1 MKRGEDE
8 MEVSSNDK
16 RRYMPGIDGLR
27 AVAVMGVILYHL
39 NIPWF
44 QGGFS
49 GVTVFFVLSGYLIT
63 DILIDEWNKNN
74 KIDYLR
80 FMIRRFRR
88 LAPAVL
94 VMIFIV
100 TLWVMVTNHPSFE
113 KLRSD
118 FLPSLLYMTNWWY
131 IFHEVSYF
139 DSFGPAS
146 PFTHIWSLAIEEQ
159 FYLIWPLLMI
169 LGLPFIKRKR
179 FRVLAVLAGVVISAW
194 LMAFLYIPGEDPSR
208 VYYGTDTRAFSL
220 LLGAALAFVWPSQ
233 RLSKTLPR
241 HASFVLEIVGIS
253 GFLLIVSLFVITSQF
268 DPFHYQGGMLLLSIL
283 TILVVAALAHPAS
296 KLSKW
301 LSVKPLQWMGMRSY
315 GIYLWHYPIIIL
327 TTPIVNTD
335 GLNLWRIT
343 LQIFFT
349 LIISELSYRFIEV
362 PIRAGQLKTLLAGL
376 KGRPINQ
383 KRIVLASCAALLAS
397 FVGIGIVFA
406 TKTIVVVTHQEAL
419 TIEAFNEIDFKDEPA
434 KVPEPEED
442 ISKPEPTVKTITVIG
457 DSILH
462 DVAPYFKN
470 HYPETTIDYRVGRQ
484 MSEVPEVIKVLE
496 GSGQLGEYV
505 FIQLGTNGP
514 FVKSDLINI
523 IKSLENKKVYLVNCR
538 VPRAWET
545 NVNQTLEEVVK
556 SVPHTVL
563 VDWYSASAGH
573 PEYFAQD
580 GVHLTRAGGE
590 TYANLLVEQMEE

>member
-1 MKRGEDE
+1 
-8 MEVSSNDK
+8 MEVPSNDK

-27 AVAVMGVILYHL
+27 AVAVLGVILYHL

-74 KIDYLR
+74 KINFLR

-100 TLWVMVTNHPSFE
+100 TLWVMVTSHPSFE

-118 FLPSLLYMTNWWY
+118 FLPSIIYFTNWWY

-146 PFTHIWSLAIEEQ
+146 PLTHLWSLAIEEQ

-169 LGLPFIKRKR
+169 LGLLFIKRKR
-179 FRVLAVLAGVVISAW
+179 FRVLVILVGVVISAW

-241 HASFVLEIVGIS
+241 HASFVLEIAGIT
-253 GFLLIVSLFVITSQF
+253 GLLLMVSLFVFTSQF
-268 DPFHYQGGMLLLSIL
+268 DPFHYQGGMLLLSII

-296 KLSKW
+296 KLAKW
-301 LSVKPLQWMGMRSY
+301 LSVKPLQWMGIRSY

-327 TTPIVNTD
+327 TNPIVNTD
-335 GLNLWRIT
+335 GLNFWRIT
-343 LQIFFT
+343 LQIVST
-349 LIISELSYRFIEV
+349 LFISELSYRFVEV
-362 PIRAGQLKTLLAGL
+362 PIRSGKLKSFLIGFKHL
-376 KGRPINQ
+376 PINL
-383 KRIVLASCAALLAS
+383 KRLVIACCAVFIASL
-397 FVGIGIVFA
+397 VGIGVVFA
-406 TKTIVVVTHQEAL
+406 SKTTVVVTNQEAL
-419 TIEAFNEIDFKDEPA
+419 TIEAFNEIEFNEEPA
-434 KVPEPEED
+434 KEPELEEE
-442 ISKPEPTVKTITVIG
+442 ITKPGPNVKTITVIG

-470 HYPETTIDYRVGRQ
+470 HYPEATIDYRVGRQ
-484 MSEVPEVIKVLE
+484 MSEVPEVIKMLE

-505 FIQLGTNGP
+505 IIQLGTNGS

-523 IKSLENKKVYLVNCR
+523 IKGLGDRKVYLVNCR
-538 VPRAWET
+538 VPRPWET

-556 SVPHTVL
+556 SVPHSVII
-563 VDWYSASAGH
+563 DWYSASEGH
-573 PEYFAQD
+573 PEYFAND
-580 GVHLTRAGGE
+580 GVHLTKTGGE
-590 TYANLLVEQMEE
+590 TYANLLVEHIKE

>member
-1 MKRGEDE
+1 MSA
-8 MEVSSNDK
+8 SSNDK

-27 AVAVMGVILYHL
+27 AIAVMGVILYHL
-39 NIPWF
+39 NIPLF

-74 KIDYLR
+74 KINYLQ

-118 FLPSLLYMTNWWY
+118 FFPSILYLTNWWY

-146 PFTHIWSLAIEEQ
+146 PLTHIWSLAIEEQ

-169 LGLPFIKRKR
+169 LGLLFIKRKR
-179 FRVLAVLAGVVISAW
+179 FRVLVILVGVVISAW

-241 HASFVLEIVGIS
+241 HASFVLEIAGIT
-253 GFLLIVSLFVITSQF
+253 GLLLMVSLFVITSQF
-268 DPFHYQGGMLLLSIL
+268 DPFHYQGGMLLLSII

-296 KLSKW
+296 KLAKW
-301 LSVKPLQWMGMRSY
+301 LSVKPLQWIGIRSY

-335 GLNLWRIT
+335 GLNFWRIT
-343 LQIFFT
+343 LQIVST
-349 LIISELSYRFIEV
+349 LFISELSYRFVEV
-362 PIRAGQLKTLLAGL
+362 PIRSGKLKSFLLGFKDL
-376 KGRPINQ
+376 PINQ
-383 KRIVLASCAALLAS
+383 KRLVITSCALFIAS
-397 FVGIGIVFA
+397 LVGIGVVFA
-406 TKTIVVVTHQEAL
+406 SKTTVVVTNQEAL
-419 TIEAFNEIDFKDEPA
+419 TVEAFNEIEFNEEPA
-434 KVPEPEED
+434 KVPELEEEITKSD
-442 ISKPEPTVKTITVIG
+442 PNVKTISIIG

-470 HYPETTIDYRVGRQ
+470 YYPEATIDYRVGRQ
-484 MSEVPEVIKVLE
+484 MSEVPEVIKMQE

-505 FIQLGTNGP
+505 IIQLGTNGS

-523 IKSLENKKVYLVNCR
+523 IKGLGNRKVYLVNCR
-538 VPRAWET
+538 VPRPWEA

-563 VDWYSASAGH
+563 INWYSASAGH
-573 PEYFAQD
+573 PEYFAND
-580 GVHLTRAGGE
+580 GVHLTKIGGE
-590 TYANLLVEQMEE
+590 IYANLLVEHIKE

>member
-1 MKRGEDE
+1 MSI
-8 MEVSSNDK
+8 SSNDK

-27 AVAVMGVILYHL
+27 ALAVLGVILYHL

-74 KIDYLR
+74 KINFLR

-100 TLWVMVTNHPSFE
+100 TLGVMVTNHPSFE

-118 FLPSLLYMTNWWY
+118 FLPSILYLTNWWY

-146 PFTHIWSLAIEEQ
+146 PLTHIWSLAIEEQ

-179 FRVLAVLAGVVISAW
+179 FRVLVILVGVVISAW

-241 HASFVLEIVGIS
+241 HASFVLEIAGIT
-253 GFLLIVSLFVITSQF
+253 GLLLMVSLFVITSQF
-268 DPFHYQGGMLLLSIL
+268 DPFHYQGGMLLLSII

-296 KLSKW
+296 KLAKW
-301 LSVKPLQWMGMRSY
+301 LSVKPLQWIGIRSY

-335 GLNLWRIT
+335 GLNFWRIT
-343 LQIFFT
+343 FQIVST
-349 LIISELSYRFIEV
+349 LFISELSYRFVEV
-362 PIRAGQLKTLLAGL
+362 PIRSGKLKSFLIGFKDL
-376 KGRPINQ
+376 PINQ
-383 KRIVLASCAALLAS
+383 KRLVIASCAVFIAS
-397 FVGIGIVFA
+397 LVGIGVVFA
-406 TKTIVVVTHQEAL
+406 SKTTVVVTNQEAL
-419 TIEAFNEIDFKDEPA
+419 TVEAFNEIEFNEEPA
-434 KVPEPEED
+434 KVPELEEEITKSD
-442 ISKPEPTVKTITVIG
+442 PNVKTITIIG

-462 DVAPYFKN
+462 DVAPFFKN
-470 HYPETTIDYRVGRQ
+470 HYPEAMIDYRVGRQ
-484 MSEVPEVIKVLE
+484 MSEVPEVIKMQE

-505 FIQLGTNGP
+505 IIQLGTNGS

-523 IKSLENKKVYLVNCR
+523 IKSLGNRKVYLVNCR
-538 VPRAWET
+538 VPRPWET

-563 VDWYSASAGH
+563 IDWYSASAGH
-573 PEYFAQD
+573 PEYFAND
-580 GVHLTRAGGE
+580 GVHLTKIGGE
-590 TYANLLVEQMEE
+590 TYANLLVEHIKE

>member
-1 MKRGEDE
+1 MSI
-8 MEVSSNDK
+8 SSNNK

-63 DILIDEWNKNN
+63 DILIDEWNKTN

-94 VMIFIV
+94 VMIFTV
-100 TLWVMVTNHPSFE
+100 TLWVIFSNHPSFD

-131 IFHEVSYF
+131 IIHEVSYF
-139 DSFGPAS
+139 ESFGPAS
-146 PFTHIWSLAIEEQ
+146 PFTHLWSLAIEEQ

-169 LGLPFIKRKR
+169 LGSTFIKKKR

-241 HASFVLEIVGIS
+241 HASIVLEIVGITS
-253 GFLLIVSLFVITSQF
+253 LLLIITLFVVTSQF
-268 DPFHYQGGMLLLSIL
+268 DPFHYQGGMLLLSIF
-283 TILVVAALAHPAS
+283 TTLVVAALAHPAS
-296 KLSKW
+296 KLAKW
-301 LSVKPLQWMGMRSY
+301 LSVKPLQWMGVRSY
-315 GIYLWHYPIIIL
+315 GIYLWHYPFIIL

-349 LIISELSYRFIEV
+349 LILSELSYRFVEV
-362 PIRAGQLKTLLAGL
+362 PIRAGKLKTLLTGL
-376 KGRPINQ
+376 KGLPINHQ
-383 KRIVLASCAALLAS
+383 RIVLGSCAALLAS
-397 FVGIGIVFA
+397 FVGICVVFA
-406 TKTIVVVTHQEAL
+406 SKTTVVVPHQEAL
-419 TIEAFNEIDFKDEPA
+419 TIEAFNEIEFNDDDPA
-434 KVPEPEED
+434 KVPEAEEE
-442 ISKPEPTVKTITVIG
+442 ITKPEPDLKTITVIG

-462 DVAPYFKN
+462 EVAPYFKN
-470 HYPETTIDYRVGRQ
+470 HYPEATIDYRVGRQ
-484 MSEVPEVIKVLE
+484 MSEVPEVIKMLE

-505 FIQLGTNGP
+505 FIQLGTNGS
-514 FVKSDLINI
+514 FVKTDLVNL
-523 IKSLENKKVYLVNCR
+523 IKGLENKKVYLVNCR
-538 VPRAWET
+538 VPRPWET

-556 SVPHTVL
+556 SVPNTVL
-563 VDWYSASAGH
+563 VDWYSASEGH

-580 GVHLTRAGGE
+580 GVHLTRTGGE

>member
-1 MKRGEDE
+1 
-8 MEVSSNDK
+8 MEVPVNSK

-27 AVAVMGVILYHL
+27 AIAVMGVILYHL

-49 GVTVFFVLSGYLIT
+49 GVTVFFVLSGYLIS
-63 DILIDEWNKNN
+63 DILIDEWNRNN

-94 VMIFIV
+94 FMIFIV
-100 TLWVMVTNHPSFE
+100 TLWVLFTNHPSFE

-139 DSFGPAS
+139 DSFGHAS

-159 FYLIWPLLMI
+159 FYLLWPLLMI
-169 LGLPFIKRKR
+169 LGLAFIKRKR
-179 FRVLAVLAGVVISAW
+179 LRVLAILAGVIISAW
-194 LMAFLYIPGEDPSR
+194 LMAFIYIPGEDPSR

-233 RLSKTLPR
+233 KLSKTLPR
-241 HASFVLEIVGIS
+241 HASLVLEIVGNT
-253 GFLLIVSLFVITSQF
+253 GLLLIITLFVITSQF
-268 DPFHYQGGMLLLSIL
+268 DPFHYQGGMLLLSII
-283 TILVVAALAHPAS
+283 TIFVVAALAHPAS
-296 KLSKW
+296 VLAKW
-301 LSVKPLQWMGMRSY
+301 LSIKPLQWMGIRSY

-335 GLNLWRIT
+335 GLNFWRIT
-343 LQIFFT
+343 LQIVST
-349 LIISELSYRFIEV
+349 LLLSEVSYRFVEV
-362 PIRAGQLKTLLAGL
+362 PIRAGKLKSLLIGFKDLPIHQKRLFLACSATLL
-376 KGRPINQ
+376 
-383 KRIVLASCAALLAS
+383 VT
-397 FVGIGIVFA
+397 FVGIGVVVA
-406 TKTIVVVTHQEAL
+406 TKTTVVVTNQEAL
-419 TIEAFNEIDFKDEPA
+419 TIETFNEIVFNDEPA
-434 KVPEPEED
+434 KEPENEEEITIPD
-442 ISKPEPTVKTITVIG
+442 LKMKTITIIG

-462 DVAPYFKN
+462 DVAPFIKN
-470 HYPETTIDYRVGRQ
+470 HYPEATIDYRVGRQ
-484 MSEVPEVIKVLE
+484 MSEVPEVIKILE

-505 FIQLGTNGP
+505 IIQLGTNGS

-523 IKSLENKKVYLVNCR
+523 ITGLGNKKVYLVNCR
-538 VPRAWET
+538 VPRSWET

-563 VDWYSASAGH
+563 IDWYRASEGH

-590 TYANLLVEQMEE
+590 TYANLLLEHITK

>member
-1 MKRGEDE
+1 MSA
-8 MEVSSNDK
+8 SSNDK

-27 AVAVMGVILYHL
+27 AIAVMGVILYHL
-39 NIPWF
+39 NIPLF

-74 KIDYLR
+74 KINYLQ

-118 FLPSLLYMTNWWY
+118 FFSSILYLTNWWY

-146 PFTHIWSLAIEEQ
+146 PLTHIWSLAIEEQ

-169 LGLPFIKRKR
+169 LGLLFIKRKR
-179 FRVLAVLAGVVISAW
+179 FRVLVILVGVVISAW

-241 HASFVLEIVGIS
+241 HASFVLEIAGIT
-253 GFLLIVSLFVITSQF
+253 GLLLMVSLFVITSQF
-268 DPFHYQGGMLLLSIL
+268 DPFHYQGGMLLLSII

-296 KLSKW
+296 KLAKW
-301 LSVKPLQWMGMRSY
+301 LSVKPLQWIGIRSY

-335 GLNLWRIT
+335 GLNFWRIT
-343 LQIFFT
+343 LQIVST
-349 LIISELSYRFIEV
+349 LFISELSYRFVEV
-362 PIRAGQLKTLLAGL
+362 PIRSGKLKSFLLGFKDL
-376 KGRPINQ
+376 PINQ
-383 KRIVLASCAALLAS
+383 KRLVITSCALFIAS
-397 FVGIGIVFA
+397 LVGIGVVFA
-406 TKTIVVVTHQEAL
+406 SKTTVVVTNQEAL
-419 TIEAFNEIDFKDEPA
+419 TVEAFNEIEFNEEPA
-434 KVPEPEED
+434 KVPELEEEITKSD
-442 ISKPEPTVKTITVIG
+442 PNVKTISIIG
-457 DSILH
+457 DSILY

-470 HYPETTIDYRVGRQ
+470 YYPEATIDYRVGRQ
-484 MSEVPEVIKVLE
+484 MSEVPEVIKMQE

-505 FIQLGTNGP
+505 IIQLGTNGS

-523 IKSLENKKVYLVNCR
+523 IKGLGNRKVYLVNCR
-538 VPRAWET
+538 VPRPWEA

-563 VDWYSASAGH
+563 INWYSASAGH
-573 PEYFAQD
+573 PEYFAND
-580 GVHLTRAGGE
+580 GVHLTKIGGE
-590 TYANLLVEQMEE
+590 IYANLLVEHIKE

>member
-1 MKRGEDE
+1 MS
-8 MEVSSNDK
+8 VSSNDK

-27 AVAVMGVILYHL
+27 AIAVMGVILYHL
-39 NIPWF
+39 NIPLF

-63 DILIDEWNKNN
+63 DILRDEWNKNN
-74 KIDYLR
+74 KINFLR

-100 TLWVMVTNHPSFE
+100 TLGVMVTNHPSFE

-118 FLPSLLYMTNWWY
+118 FLPSILYLTNWWY

-146 PFTHIWSLAIEEQ
+146 PLTHIWSLAIEEQ

-179 FRVLAVLAGVVISAW
+179 FRVLVILVGVVISAW

-241 HASFVLEIVGIS
+241 HASFVLEIAGIT
-253 GFLLIVSLFVITSQF
+253 GLLLMVSLFVITSQF
-268 DPFHYQGGMLLLSIL
+268 DPFHYQGGMFLLSII

-296 KLSKW
+296 KLAKW
-301 LSVKPLQWMGMRSY
+301 LSVKPLQWIGIRSY

-327 TTPIVNTD
+327 TNPIVNTD
-335 GLNLWRIT
+335 GLNFWRIT
-343 LQIFFT
+343 LQIVST
-349 LIISELSYRFIEV
+349 LFISELSYRFVEV
-362 PIRAGQLKTLLAGL
+362 PIRSGKLKSFLIGFKDL
-376 KGRPINQ
+376 PINQ
-383 KRIVLASCAALLAS
+383 KRLFIASCAVFIAS
-397 FVGIGIVFA
+397 LVGIGVVFA
-406 TKTIVVVTHQEAL
+406 SKTTVVVTNQEAL
-419 TIEAFNEIDFKDEPA
+419 TFEAFNEIDFNEEPA
-434 KVPEPEED
+434 KEPELEEE
-442 ISKPEPTVKTITVIG
+442 ITKPDPNVKTITVIG

-470 HYPETTIDYRVGRQ
+470 HYPEATIDYRVGRQ
-484 MSEVPEVIKVLE
+484 MSEVPEVIKMLE

-514 FVKSDLINI
+514 FVKSDLENL
-523 IKSLENKKVYLVNCR
+523 IKGLENKKVYLVNCR
-538 VPRAWET
+538 VPRQWET

-556 SVPHTVL
+556 SVPHTVII
-563 VDWYSASAGH
+563 DWYSASAGH
-573 PEYFAQD
+573 AEYFAND
-580 GVHLTRAGGE
+580 GVHLTKQGGE
-590 TYANLLVEQMEE
+590 TYANLLVEHIKE

>member
-1 MKRGEDE
+1 MS
-8 MEVSSNDK
+8 VSSNDK

-27 AVAVMGVILYHL
+27 AIAVMGVILYHL
-39 NIPWF
+39 NIPLF

-74 KIDYLR
+74 KINYLQ

-88 LAPAVL
+88 LAPALL

-100 TLWVMVTNHPSFE
+100 TIWVTFSDQSSFE

-118 FLPSLLYMTNWWY
+118 LLPSLLYFTNWWY

-146 PFTHIWSLAIEEQ
+146 PLTHIWSLAIEEQ
-159 FYLIWPLLMI
+159 FYLIWPLLVI
-169 LGLPFIKRKR
+169 LGFTFIKRKR
-179 FRVLAVLAGVVISAW
+179 FRVLAILVGIVISAW

-241 HASFVLEIVGIS
+241 HASLVLEIVGIT
-253 GFLLIVSLFVITSQF
+253 GLLLVIILFFVTSQF
-268 DPFHYQGGMLLLSIL
+268 DTFHYQGGMLLLSII

-296 KLSKW
+296 KLAKW
-301 LSVKPLQWMGMRSY
+301 LSVKPLQWMGIRSY

-335 GLNLWRIT
+335 GLNFWRIT
-343 LQIFFT
+343 LQIVST
-349 LIISELSYRFIEV
+349 LFISELSYRFVEV
-362 PIRAGQLKTLLAGL
+362 PIRSGKLKSFLIGL
-376 KGRPINQ
+376 KDLPINQ
-383 KRIVLASCAALLAS
+383 KRLVIACCAVFIALL
-397 FVGIGIVFA
+397 VGIGVVFA
-406 TKTIVVVTHQEAL
+406 SKTTVVVTNQEAL
-419 TIEAFNEIDFKDEPA
+419 TIEAFNEIEFNEEPA
-434 KVPEPEED
+434 KEPELEEE
-442 ISKPEPTVKTITVIG
+442 ITKPDPNVKTITVIG

-470 HYPETTIDYRVGRQ
+470 HYPEATIDYRVGRQ

-505 FIQLGTNGP
+505 IIQLGTNGS

-523 IKSLENKKVYLVNCR
+523 IKGLGNKKVYLVNCR
-538 VPRAWET
+538 VPRPWET

-563 VDWYSASAGH
+563 IDWYSASEGH
-573 PEYFAQD
+573 PEYFAND
-580 GVHLTRAGGE
+580 GVHLTKQGGE
-590 TYANLLVEQMEE
+590 TYANLLVEQMKD

>member
-1 MKRGEDE
+1 MTI
-8 MEVSSNDK
+8 SSNDN

-27 AVAVMGVILYHL
+27 AVAVIGVILYHL

-74 KIDYLR
+74 KIDFLR

-94 VMIFIV
+94 VMILIV
-100 TLWVMVTNHPSFE
+100 TLWVIVMNHPSFE

-169 LGLPFIKRKR
+169 LGFTFIKRKS
-179 FRVLAVLAGVVISAW
+179 FRVLAVLVGVVLSAW

-241 HASFVLEIVGIS
+241 HASIVLEIVGITNL
-253 GFLLIVSLFVITSQF
+253 LLIITLFVITSQF
-268 DPFHYQGGMLLLSIL
+268 DPFHYQGGMLLLSII

-296 KLSKW
+296 NLAKW
-301 LSVKPLQWMGMRSY
+301 LSLKPLQWIGIRSY

-335 GLNLWRIT
+335 GLNLWRIS

-349 LIISELSYRFIEV
+349 LIISELSYRFVEE
-362 PIRAGQLKTLLAGL
+362 PIRAGKLKTLLTGL
-376 KGRPINQ
+376 KGLPINHQ
-383 KRIVLASCAALLAS
+383 RIVLGSCAALLAS
-397 FVGIGIVFA
+397 SVGICVVFA
-406 TKTIVVVTHQEAL
+406 TKTTVVVTHQEAL
-419 TIEAFNEIDFKDEPA
+419 TIEAFNEIEFNDDPA
-434 KVPEPEED
+434 KVPEPEEEMA
-442 ISKPEPTVKTITVIG
+442 KPEPAMKTITVIG

-470 HYPETTIDYRVGRQ
+470 QYPEATIDFRVGRQ
-484 MSEVPEVIKVLE
+484 MSEVPEVIKMLE

-514 FVKSDLINI
+514 FVKSDLVNL
-523 IKSLENKKVYLVNCR
+523 IKGLGNKKVYLVNCR
-538 VPRAWET
+538 VPRPWET

-563 VDWYSASAGH
+563 IDWYSASEGH
-573 PEYFAQD
+573 PEYFAND
-580 GVHLTRAGGE
+580 GVHLTKKGGE
-590 TYANLLVEQMEE
+590 TYANLLVEHIKE

>member
-1 MKRGEDE
+1 MLI
-8 MEVSSNDK
+8 SSKDK

-27 AVAVMGVILYHL
+27 AVAVLGVILYHL

-63 DILIDEWNKNN
+63 DILIDEWNRNN

-94 VMIFIV
+94 FMLFIV
-100 TLWVMVTNHPSFE
+100 TFWVIITNHPSFE

-159 FYLIWPLLMI
+159 YYLIWPLLMI

-179 FRVLAVLAGVVISAW
+179 FRVLAILAGIIISAW

-241 HASFVLEIVGIS
+241 HASFVLEIVGITS
-253 GFLLIVSLFVITSQF
+253 LLLIITLFVITSQF
-268 DPFHYQGGMLLLSIL
+268 DPFHYQGGMLLLSII
-283 TILVVAALAHPAS
+283 TIFVVAALAHPAS
-296 KLSKW
+296 KLAKW
-301 LSVKPLQWMGMRSY
+301 LSVKPLQWMGIRSY

-335 GLNLWRIT
+335 GFNFWRIT
-343 LQIFFT
+343 LQIFLT
-349 LIISELSYRFIEV
+349 LLISELSYRFVEV
-362 PIRAGQLKTLLAGL
+362 PIRAGKLKMLITGL
-376 KGRPINQ
+376 NGLPVKQ
-383 KRIVLASCAALLAS
+383 KRLVLASCTALLAS
-397 FVGIGIVFA
+397 FVGIGVVFA
-406 TKTIVVVTHQEAL
+406 TKTTFVVTHQEAM
-419 TIEAFNEIDFKDEPA
+419 TIDVFNEIDLNDEPA
-434 KVPEPEED
+434 HVPPPEEEITEPEPNR
-442 ISKPEPTVKTITVIG
+442 KTITVIG

-470 HYPETTIDYRVGRQ
+470 HYPEATIDYRVGRQ
-484 MSEVPEVIKVLE
+484 MSEVPEVIKMLE
-496 GSGQLGEYV
+496 DSGQLGEYV
-505 FIQLGTNGP
+505 FIQLGTNGS

-523 IKSLENKKVYLVNCR
+523 IKGLGNRKVYLVNCR

-545 NVNQTLEEVVK
+545 NVNQSLEEVVK

-563 VDWYSASAGH
+563 IDWYSASEGH

-580 GVHLTRAGGE
+580 GVHLTKAGGE
-590 TYANLLVEQMEE
+590 TFANLLMEHITK

>member
-1 MKRGEDE
+1 

-74 KIDYLR
+74 KIDFLR
-80 FMIRRFRR
+80 FMIRRLRR

-94 VMIFIV
+94 VMIFVV
-100 TLWVMVTNHPSFE
+100 TLWVIVTNHPSFE
-113 KLRSD
+113 KLRLD

-131 IFHEVSYF
+131 IFREVSYF

-179 FRVLAVLAGVVISAW
+179 FRVLAVLAGVIISAW

-220 LLGAALAFVWPSQ
+220 LLGAILAFVWPSQ

-253 GFLLIVSLFVITSQF
+253 GFLLIITLFVITSQF

-296 KLSKW
+296 KLAKW

-349 LIISELSYRFIEV
+349 LILSELSYRFIEV
-362 PIRAGQLKTLLAGL
+362 PIRAGKLKTLLTGL
-376 KGRPINQ
+376 KGRPVNQ
-383 KRIVLASCAALLAS
+383 KRMVLASCAALLAS
-397 FVGIGIVFA
+397 FVGIGVVFA
-406 TKTIVVVTHQEAL
+406 TKTTIVVTHQEAL
-419 TIEAFNEIDFKDEPA
+419 TIEAFNEIDFIDEPA

-442 ISKPEPTVKTITVIG
+442 ITLPEPTEKTITVIG

-470 HYPETTIDYRVGRQ
+470 HYPEATIDYRVGRQ
-484 MSEVPEVIKVLE
+484 MSEVPEVIKLLE
-496 GSGQLGEYV
+496 DSGQLGEYV

-514 FVKSDLINI
+514 FVESDLINM
-523 IKSLENKKVYLVNCR
+523 IKGLGNKKVYLVNCR
-538 VPRAWET
+538 VPRSWET

-556 SVPHTVL
+556 SVPHTVII
-563 VDWYSASAGH
+563 DWYSASEGH
-573 PEYFAQD
+573 PEYFAND
-580 GVHLTRAGGE
+580 GVHLTKIGGE
-590 TYANLLVEQMEE
+590 TYANLLVEHIKE

>member
-1 MKRGEDE
+1 MSI
-8 MEVSSNDK
+8 SSNDK
-16 RRYMPGIDGLR
+16 RRYISGIDGLR
-27 AVAVMGVILYHL
+27 AVAVLGVILYHL

-74 KIDYLR
+74 KINFLR

-100 TLWVMVTNHPSFE
+100 TLWVMVTNHSSFE

-118 FLPSLLYMTNWWY
+118 FLPSILYLTNWWY

-146 PFTHIWSLAIEEQ
+146 PLTHIWSLAIEEQ

-169 LGLPFIKRKR
+169 LGLPFIKRKS
-179 FRVLAVLAGVVISAW
+179 FRVLAILAGVVLSAW
-194 LMAFLYIPGEDPSR
+194 LMAALYIPGEDPSR

-233 RLSKTLPR
+233 RLSKTLPK
-241 HASFVLEIVGIS
+241 HASLVLEIAGIT
-253 GFLLIVSLFVITSQF
+253 GLLLIVSLFVITSQF
-268 DPFHYQGGMLLLSIL
+268 DPFHYQGGMLLLSII

-296 KLSKW
+296 KLAKW
-301 LSVKPLQWMGMRSY
+301 LSVKPLQWMGIRSY

-335 GLNLWRIT
+335 GLNFWRIT
-343 LQIFFT
+343 LQIVST
-349 LIISELSYRFIEV
+349 LFISELSYRFVEV
-362 PIRAGQLKTLLAGL
+362 PIRSGKLKSFLIGFKDL
-376 KGRPINQ
+376 PINL
-383 KRIVLASCAALLAS
+383 KRLVIASCAVFIAS
-397 FVGIGIVFA
+397 LVGIGVVFA
-406 TKTIVVVTHQEAL
+406 SKTTVVVTNQEAL
-419 TIEAFNEIDFKDEPA
+419 TVEAFNEIEFNEESA
-434 KVPEPEED
+434 KVPELEEEITKSD
-442 ISKPEPTVKTITVIG
+442 PNVKTITIIG

-470 HYPETTIDYRVGRQ
+470 HYPEATIDYRVGRQ

-505 FIQLGTNGP
+505 IIQLGTNGS

-523 IKSLENKKVYLVNCR
+523 IKGLGDRKVYLVNCR
-538 VPRAWET
+538 VPRPWET
-545 NVNQTLEEVVK
+545 NVNQTLEEVIK

-563 VDWYSASAGH
+563 IDWYSASEGH
-573 PEYFAQD
+573 PEYFAND
-580 GVHLTRAGGE
+580 GVHLTKTGGE
-590 TYANLLVEQMEE
+590 TYANLLVEHIKE